1 VSAQTKRRR
10 LSLLTLP
17 IVVTVGFLIVAK
29 LAAWQRSDL
38 IADLADC
45 ISHGETRDAI
55 EAVHKLAAIPSP
67 PIPVLVTAA
76 ASDEHETAGAAQ
88 VAIDRLLRR
97 WQRDVETKQRFG
109 TIASQL
115 SELAQSLSETQSEFS
130 DSDHTWLESTAR
142 KILRIANKFPPSK
155 TPLVAVH
162 CDAILTSLGVS
173 RYPATANEAPVSD
186 DPDDVISESTNS
198 NSVAAREFASGHDVD
213 RTNLEHEFSAFEPLS
228 SDGEDAK
235 GQSSGNGTSV
245 ENMHPASAPPAAM
258 ESWFRS
264 DEDTAEDTPDNLPVN
279 DLRYSGGGS
288 ADEESSERLSSR
300 PDILRRSE
308 GAPPIFRILPAMPIN
323 VLPNGDGSSKRMTPD
338 SRTASEGDGNAS
350 GEALAGVDS
359 RELLRKWLAAENGDV
374 QPIERELA
382 KRRFGKLSKRLVR
395 QYFADNTQD
404 RLKSIDMVLA
414 QPGGGSEAWLLLLS
428 GDSDPDVRLFA
439 VTFMATSNNSALVEK
454 AWQAAIRDRDPR
466 IADLAERLRERRD
479 GPLRR

>member
-1 VSAQTKRRR
+1 MSAQTKRRR

-17 IVVTVGFLIVAK
+17 VVVTVGFLIVAK

-55 EAVHKLAAIPSP
+55 EAVHELAAIPNP

-115 SELAQSLSETQSEFS
+115 SELAQSLSETQREFS

-162 CDAILTSLGVS
+162 CDAILTALGVS
-173 RYPATANEAPVSD
+173 RYSAIANETPVSD
-186 DPDDVISESTNS
+186 DPDDVAGESTNG
-198 NSVAAREFASGHDVD
+198 NSVAQREFADGHDVD
-213 RTNLEHEFSAFEPLS
+213 RTNLEHEFSAFAPLFGG
-228 SDGEDAK
+228 DEDAER
-235 GQSSGNGTSV
+235 QTSGNGNSV
-245 ENMHPASAPPAAM
+245 ENMRPTSDPPAAT
-258 ESWFRS
+258 ESWLHS
-264 DEDTAEDTPDNLPVN
+264 DEDTAGNMPDDLPSN
-279 DLRYSGGGS
+279 DVRYRSGGQ
-288 ADEESSERLSSR
+288 ADEESSDRLSSR

-308 GAPPIFRILPAMPIN
+308 RGPPIFRILPAMPIN
-323 VLPNGDGSSKRMTPD
+323 VLPNGGGSSKRVTPD
-338 SRTASEGDGNAS
+338 SRTAAEGGGNAS
-350 GEALAGVDS
+350 GEPLAGVDS
-359 RELLRKWLAAENGDV
+359 RELLRTWLAAESGDV

-382 KRRFGKLSKRLVR
+382 KRGFGKLSKRVVR
-395 QYFADNTQD
+395 QYYSDNAQD
-404 RLKSIDMVLA
+404 RLKLIDMVLA

-428 GDSDPDVRLFA
+428 SDSDPDVRLFA
-439 VTFMATSNNSALVEK
+439 VTFMATSNNAALVEK